1 MNIQLFVDMIFF
13 SLFKEMEREREK
25 ERHRL
30 SLEQID
36 VNRRLL
42 QAELKEKVNP
52 LVLNREIGPRDREK
66 EMAALRAR
74 ERLMLERERHM
85 AFERLAEERRRK
97 RDAGEMDGPF
107 LLPGRHLPS
116 PPYGRALSEFER
128 AKRMRF
134 DEHLSTSS
142 SFSSLLT
149 PHPANSFH
157 TKPKDDRLAS
167 PKGSTD
173 QRIGRPLDLDLS
185 NKNASSVLERDALWL
200 RERERV
206 MRAKE
211 ELSRIQPKVSHSLTN
226 HLPAFVNS
234 KDRSEGVPRES
245 DSIGKPEDENV
256 NLCSVCK
263 RDASFLCSG
272 CQGAWYCSTECQV
285 TTSFIVF

>member
-1 MNIQLFVDMIFF
+1 
-13 SLFKEMEREREK
+13 MEREREK

-74 ERLMLERERHM
+74 ERLMIERERHM
-85 AFERLAEERRRK
+85 AFERLVEERRRK
-97 RDAGEMDGPF
+97 RDAGELEGPF
-107 LLPGRHLPS
+107 VPAGRHLPS
-116 PPYGRALSEFER
+116 PPYGRALGEFG
-128 AKRMRF
+128 AKRLRL
-134 DEHLSTSS
+134 DEQI
-142 SFSSLLT
+142 LT
-149 PHPANSFH
+149 PASYGSLMASQAANAFDS
-157 TKPKDDRLAS
+157 KAKDDRLTS
-167 PKGSTD
+167 PKGGAD
-173 QRIGRPLDLDLS
+173 QRLGRPLELELQ
-185 NKNASSVLERDALWL
+185 NKNPSSILEREALWL

-211 ELSRIQPKVSHSLTN
+211 ELSRLQPKVSHSHTS
-226 HLPAFVNS
+226 HLPAAFVNS
-234 KDRSEGVPRES
+234 KERPEAVPRDSES
-245 DSIGKPEDENV
+245 SGKQPEDDSV

-285 TTSFIVF
+285 INCLFV

>member
-1 MNIQLFVDMIFF
+1 
-13 SLFKEMEREREK
+13 MEREREK

-74 ERLMLERERHM
+74 ERLMIERERHM
-85 AFERLAEERRRK
+85 VFERLVEERRRK
-97 RDAGEMDGPF
+97 RDAGELDGPF
-107 LLPGRHLPS
+107 MLGGRHIAS
-116 PPYGRALSEFER
+116 PPYGRALNEFER
-128 AKRMRF
+128 AKRMRME
-134 DEHLSTSS
+134 DHIITPSS
-142 SFSSLLT
+142 YGPLMTPQSS
-149 PHPANSFH
+149 NSFEK
-157 TKPKDDRLAS
+157 KPKDDRLSS
-167 PKGSTD
+167 PKGPVD
-173 QRIGRPLDLDLS
+173 PRLARHLDLEMA
-185 NKNASSVLERDALWL
+185 NKAPGAMMDREALWL

-211 ELSRIQPKVSHSLTN
+211 ELSRMQPKATHSHTS
-226 HLPAFVNS
+226 HLPAAFANA
-234 KDRSEGVPRES
+234 KDRPDPIPRDPAES
-245 DSIGKPEDENV
+245 SGKPEEDGV

-285 TTSFIVF
+285 R

>member
-1 MNIQLFVDMIFF
+1 
-13 SLFKEMEREREK
+13 MEREREK

-74 ERLMLERERHM
+74 ERLMIERERHM
-85 AFERLAEERRRK
+85 AFERLVEERRRK
-97 RDAGEMDGPF
+97 RDAGEMEGPF
-107 LLPGRHLPS
+107 LPGGRRLPS
-116 PPYGRALSEFER
+116 PTYGRPIDFER
-128 AKRMRF
+128 IKRMRL
-134 DEHLSTSS
+134 DDQTSS
-142 SFSSLLT
+142 YSSLMT
-149 PHPANSFH
+149 SQTSGSFDS
-157 TKPKDDRLAS
+157 KPKDDRLTS
-167 PKGSTD
+167 PKGD
-173 QRIGRPLDLDLS
+173 QRHGRSVELDLTNTNS
-185 NKNASSVLERDALWL
+185 TSSVMDRETLWL

-211 ELSRIQPKVSHSLTN
+211 ELSRLQPKVSHSLTG
-226 HLPAFVNS
+226 HMPTAFVNN
-234 KDRSEGVPRES
+234 KERHETVPRDPES
-245 DSIGKPEDENV
+245 AGKQPEEDGV

-285 TTSFIVF
+285 ITYTCYILH